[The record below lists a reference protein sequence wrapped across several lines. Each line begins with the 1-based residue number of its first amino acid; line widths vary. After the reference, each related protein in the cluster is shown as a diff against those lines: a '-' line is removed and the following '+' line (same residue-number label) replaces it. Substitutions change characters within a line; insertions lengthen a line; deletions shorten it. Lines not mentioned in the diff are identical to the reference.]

1 MEFAILTDKEV
12 QGDPHGER
20 ILSLQHAILN
30 LGKARRELCDTIRK
44 NGEEMPTP
52 SARAHFLAH
61 STECYVGRVAQ
72 AHRRFSSL

>member
-1 MEFAILTDKEV
+1 MEFPVLTDKDV

-44 NGEEMPTP
+44 NGEEIANAFRK
-52 SARAHFLAH
+52 SALL
-61 STECYVGRVAQ
+61 
-72 AHRRFSSL
+72 SS